1 MLMEIYRDLFNPEIV
16 GLDQGSFI
24 TIGSFDGVHRGHQQ
38 LISTLVREGANN
50 DCPAILITFDPLP
63 KEYFGL
69 ADSKAIRLTSS
80 QTRAQRIAE
89 MGVDIL
95 LEYTF
100 DHSFSQISADDFIHM
115 ILMNLNP
122 KKFFIGEDFRFG
134 HKGAGDF
141 PLLRQKGLDF
151 GFETVILDFVD
162 MDHERIS
169 STKVRRAIQNGDL
182 LLAADLMGNEH
193 EMAGRMIR
201 GLNEKSFFVPHSE
214 VILPSS
220 GEYWVTIKI
229 ANKKHVAKA
238 KIIRA
243 NRSIELDWDKQMMNP
258 FTKEDVVLCFTRNAQ
273 KRTAFM
279 HRIRKSIGLPS

>member
-38 LISTLVREGANN
+38 LISTLVREGAKN

-100 DHSFSQISADDFIHM
+100 DHSFSQMSADDFIHM

-243 NRSIELDWDKQMMNP
+243 SRSIELDWDQQMMNP
-258 FTKEDVVLCFTRNAQ
+258 FTKEEVVLCFTRNAQ